1 MSAPAGERHLT
12 AVLHRLAG
20 PSAAPRADQLAA
32 VAAIQEPA
40 ARVHVVYATG
50 WGNSADFQAVDKAL
64 HRRTGNPR

>member
-1 MSAPAGERHLT
+1 MSASVAEQHLT

-40 ARVHVVYATG
+40 SRVHVV
-50 WGNSADFQAVDKAL
+50 
-64 HRRTGNPR
+64 